1 MCEEKGV
8 DEGSGWKKAAVIGV
22 EKKKSDGRREVG
34 EKYMKYFLFNI
45 YSKLNAKL
53 AYLYLKIK
61 KK

>member
-1 MCEEKGV
+1 MGGV
-8 DEGSGWKKAAVIGV
+8 AEKKAAVIGV